1 MGLLKDNVIVYSYEE
16 SLKLTSFSFLFF
28 FFRRHSL
35 RCP

>member
-28 FFRRHSL
+28 FSSS
-35 RCP
+35 